1 MRMFEPT
8 MIDQI
13 DIFIERIHRAA
24 SDSTAIN
31 MSVIVRHLGLDI
43 AGLLGFGYNL
53 GMQTSE
59 KNRFMLP
66 MLDTGATWS
75 SVFLHWPGSRR
86 VRIGLVAH
94 KIFRSLRGKYLSL
107 VHKMIS
113 SRSSMGTD
121 AKKDLYSILAPALG
135 DGSEGLRQSELWA
148 EANMFLPAG
157 M

>member
-13 DIFIERIHRAA
+13 EVFIERIRRAA
-24 SDSTAIN
+24 RDSTAIN
-31 MSVIVRHLGLDI
+31 MSVVVRHLGLDI
-43 AGLLGFGYNL
+43 AGLLGFGYDL

-59 KNRFMLP
+59 ENRFMLP
-66 MLDTGATWS
+66 MLDAGATWS

-86 VRIGLVAH
+86 FRMGLVAH
-94 KIFRSLRGKYLSL
+94 KIFRNLRGKYLSL
-107 VHKMIS
+107 VQKMIS
-113 SRSSMGTD
+113 SRSSLGID

>member
-1 MRMFEPT
+1 MRVFEPT
-8 MIDQI
+8 MIDQV
-13 DIFIERIHRAA
+13 DIFIERIYRAA
-24 SDSTAIN
+24 RDSTTIN
-31 MSVIVRHLGLDI
+31 ISIVVRHLGLDI

-59 KNRFMLP
+59 ENRFMLP
-66 MLDTGATWS
+66 MLDAGATWS
-75 SVFLHWPGSRR
+75 SVFLHWPASRR
-86 VRIGLVAH
+86 FRIGLVAH

-113 SRSSMGTD
+113 SRSSLGIG
-121 AKKDLYSILAPALG
+121 AKQDLYSILAPALG
-135 DGSEGLRQSELWA
+135 DGSDGLRQSELWA